1 MKIVLIEERN
11 GQPLAPERT
20 FEHATVKIGRDPAE
34 CHIVFNQSDWPMV
47 SRKHAEFR
55 FKNGRCLLVDTNSSF
70 GTFLNGRRI
79 MEPAEVL
86 AGARVQFG
94 AGGPV
99 MAVARIEQESAA
111 PAPNLAEMETRRDLA
126 TPDETTKPRE
136 AAQRPPAGQ
145 PPQQPPPPP
154 QRPGAP
160 PPQQQPYAPPQPYGQ
175 QPPQPYVQPPGQAY
189 GQPPPQQPPYGQPP
203 VQQPPY
209 PQPPFQQQPFQ
220 QPPGQPQQQPY
231 GQPPQQQ
238 PPQPPRP
245 VAPPPQQ
252 PVAQPPVAPQQQQPP
267 QASAARPP
275 QQPQPPPAPVQQA
288 PKAPPAP
295 SQPAT
300 VELVRASTGKLERV
314 QLTKDVSRL
323 GREPGMEVVLDAAA
337 AVVSRRHAEIQ
348 LRDGQYTLVDLG
360 SFNGTLLNDQR
371 ITSPTPLYD
380 GDRIQLGM
388 GGPIL
393 RFIDPAHPAP
403 AGAQN
408 TGQRSVAIS
417 AGASPQAPIPVPV
430 PPISSPLA
438 APASAQTMVVKPGSG
453 SLNQP
458 AAPSAGGAQPQL
470 LMQVAFNGKQQLSV
484 GRAPDNDIHLDGL
497 QISNH
502 HARLVNAGGAVA
514 VEDVGS
520 TNGVYVNGARITGR
534 RPLQARDIVQVGPFV
549 LQADPGRGVAVFDTR
564 SKTRIDVIDI
574 TKVVPNRSGG
584 GMIKLLDDVDL
595 TIQPNEFVGLLGPSG
610 AGKSTLMDS
619 LNGMRPASSGRVLIN
634 NLDLY
639 QHLDSIKQSIGY
651 VPQDDIIH
659 RELTVYRT
667 LYYVARLRLS
677 RDVSTQEID
686 QIINEVMDVTGLAER
701 RDVPVSQ
708 LSGGQRKRVS
718 IAVELITKP
727 SVIFL
732 DEPTSGLDPA
742 TEEKIMKLFRQ
753 IAESGRTVILTTH
766 AMENVR
772 LFDKIVVMMRGK
784 LVWYGAPKEALEH
797 IKADSF
803 KDLYDKLEA
812 PIDERT
818 RKLQP
823 LPANAS
829 KEQKLAFKLQKEKVA
844 EDVAEEWKQRFQK
857 TPQYQ
862 RHIVEPLAGL
872 KGQKQEAPM
881 TARRPTVTDS
891 LRQWATL
898 ARRYMEVLGRDKFNM
913 LILFGQAPIIAFL
926 TYLVVGEKAPRD
938 FPYFMLALVAIWF
951 GTSISAREIIRERAV
966 YNRERMV
973 NLGLLPYV
981 GSKLLVLSVIVGIQ
995 CLLLF
1000 GTLKI
1005 FHYTG
1010 MMNLPPDSPTE
1021 SLGQF
1026 LVMILT
1032 GMVGIALGLF
1042 ISAIVKTSEMA
1053 TSLVPLILIPQI
1065 LFSGLVGVPTGVAR
1079 IIGVGMPATWA
1090 FDELK
1095 RLSKLDTISEEGSD
1109 PEGPNRGMGLKK
1121 YVESENDKNI
1131 AQAKTDITNY
1141 KQEAEDN
1148 SEQFRKDMDKFQ
1160 EDSEAAMR
1168 GQGEKPDKPE
1178 PPKLGD
1184 APQPKDAVKQPEDLK
1199 GYIDFLHPWGGRL
1212 LDALILLGMFF
1223 GLLGATLFALR
1234 SQDIG

>member
-1 MKIVLIEERN
+1 
-11 GQPLAPERT
+11 
-20 FEHATVKIGRDPAE
+20 
-34 CHIVFNQSDWPMV
+34 
-47 SRKHAEFR
+47 
-55 FKNGRCLLVDTNSSF
+55 
-70 GTFLNGRRI
+70 
-79 MEPAEVL
+79 
-86 AGARVQFG
+86 
-94 AGGPV
+94 
-99 MAVARIEQESAA
+99 A
-111 PAPNLAEMETRRDLA
+111 PAP
-126 TPDETTKPRE
+126 
-136 AAQRPPAGQ
+136 
-145 PPQQPPPPP
+145 
-154 QRPGAP
+154 
-160 PPQQQPYAPPQPYGQ
+160 
-175 QPPQPYVQPPGQAY
+175 
-189 GQPPPQQPPYGQPP
+189 
-203 VQQPPY
+203 
-209 PQPPFQQQPFQ
+209 
-220 QPPGQPQQQPY
+220 
-231 GQPPQQQ
+231 
-238 PPQPPRP
+238 PRP
-245 VAPPPQQ
+245 
-252 PVAQPPVAPQQQQPP
+252 AQP
-267 QASAARPP
+267 AAKT
-275 QQPQPPPAPVQQA
+275 PPAPLSA
-288 PKAPPAP
+288 PA
-295 SQPAT
+295 QPAT
-300 VELVRASTGKLERV
+300 IELVRTSTGKLDRIT
-314 QLTKDVSRL
+314 LTKDVTTL
-323 GREPGMEVVLDAAA
+323 GREPGMDVAIEAAA

-348 LRDGQYTLVDLG
+348 KRDGQYTLVDLG

-408 TGQRSVAIS
+408 TGQRSVALS
-417 AGASPQAPIPVPV
+417 AGASPMAPIPAPV
-430 PPISSPLA
+430 PPASSPLA
-438 APASAQTMVVKPGSG
+438 APASAQTMVVKTGSG
-453 SLNQP
+453 SLSQPP
-458 AAPSAGGAQPQL
+458 AAGGPQPQL

-502 HARLVNAGGAVA
+502 HARLINAGGVVA
-514 VEDVGS
+514 IEDAGS

-534 RPLQARDIVQVGPFV
+534 RPVTPRDIVQVGPFV
-549 LQADPGRGVAVFDTR
+549 LQADPQRGVAVFDTR

-619 LNGMRPASSGRVLIN
+619 LNGMRPATSGRVLIN

-677 RDVSTQEID
+677 RDVSVQEID
-686 QIINEVMDVTGLAER
+686 QIINEVMDVTGLSER

-797 IKADSF
+797 VKADSF

-812 PIDERT
+812 PIDERIS
-818 RKLQP
+818 KLPP
-823 LPANAS
+823 LPPGAS
-829 KEQKLAFKLQKEKVA
+829 KEQKLALKLQKEKIS
-844 EDVAEEWKQRFQK
+844 EEVAEEWKRRFQR

-862 RHIVEPLAGL
+862 RNIIEPLGVL
-872 KGQKQEAPM
+872 KQQKQEAPVV
-881 TARRPTVTDS
+881 TRRPTVTDS

-898 ARRYMEVLGRDKFNM
+898 ARRYMEVLSRDKFNL

-926 TYLVVGEKAPRD
+926 TYLVVGSNQPRD

-951 GTSISAREIIRERAV
+951 GTSISAREIIRERPV

-981 GSKLLVLSVIVGIQ
+981 GSKLLVLSVIVGLQ
-995 CLLLF
+995 CILLF
-1000 GTLKI
+1000 GTLKL
-1005 FHYTG
+1005 FHYLG
-1010 MMNLPPDSPTE
+1010 MMKLPPDSPSDT
-1021 SLGQF
+1021 LAQL

-1042 ISAIVKTSEMA
+1042 ISSIVKTSEMA

-1065 LFSGLVGVPTGVAR
+1065 LFSGLVGVPSGTAR
-1079 IIGVGMPATWA
+1079 YIGAAMPATWS
-1090 FDELK
+1090 FDEIK

-1109 PEGPNRGMGLKK
+1109 PQGPNQGKGLKK
-1121 YVESENDKNI
+1121 YIESVNDKNI
-1131 AQAKTDITNY
+1131 EQAKADITNY
-1141 KQEAEDN
+1141 KKEAEEN
-1148 SEQFRKDMDKFQ
+1148 SEQFEEDMEKYQ
-1160 EDSEAAMR
+1160 EDLAKAAR
-1168 GQGEKPDKPE
+1168 GQGEKPEKPE
-1178 PPKLGD
+1178 APALKE
-1184 APQPKDAVKQPEDLK
+1184 APQPKDAVKQPEDLSN
-1199 GYIDFLHPWGGRL
+1199 YVDFLHPWGDRL
-1212 LDALILLGMFF
+1212 LDALILVVMFF
-1223 GLLGATLFALR
+1223 GLLAGTLIVLR

>member
-1 MKIVLIEERN
+1 MIVEFV
-11 GQPLAPERT
+11 RT
-20 FEHATVKIGRDPAE
+20 
-34 CHIVFNQSDWPMV
+34 
-47 SRKHAEFR
+47 
-55 FKNGRCLLVDTNSSF
+55 
-70 GTFLNGRRI
+70 
-79 MEPAEVL
+79 
-86 AGARVQFG
+86 
-94 AGGPV
+94 
-99 MAVARIEQESAA
+99 
-111 PAPNLAEMETRRDLA
+111 
-126 TPDETTKPRE
+126 
-136 AAQRPPAGQ
+136 
-145 PPQQPPPPP
+145 
-154 QRPGAP
+154 
-160 PPQQQPYAPPQPYGQ
+160 
-175 QPPQPYVQPPGQAY
+175 
-189 GQPPPQQPPYGQPP
+189 
-203 VQQPPY
+203 
-209 PQPPFQQQPFQ
+209 
-220 QPPGQPQQQPY
+220 
-231 GQPPQQQ
+231 
-238 PPQPPRP
+238 
-245 VAPPPQQ
+245 
-252 PVAQPPVAPQQQQPP
+252 
-267 QASAARPP
+267 
-275 QQPQPPPAPVQQA
+275 
-288 PKAPPAP
+288 
-295 SQPAT
+295 
-300 VELVRASTGKLERV
+300 STGKLERI
-314 QLTKDVSRL
+314 QLTKDVTRL
-323 GREPGMEVVLDAAA
+323 GREPEMEVALDAAA

-348 LRDGQYTLVDLG
+348 RQDGQYMLVDLG

-393 RFIDPAHPAP
+393 RFVDPAHPAP

-417 AGASPQAPIPVPV
+417 SGASPQAPIPVPV
-430 PPISSPLA
+430 PPVSSPLS

-453 SLNQP
+453 SLNQQAP
-458 AAPSAGGAQPQL
+458 AAGGPQPQL
-470 LMQVAFNGKQQLSV
+470 LMQVAFNGKPQLSV
-484 GRAPDNDIHLDGL
+484 GRAPDNDITLDGL

-502 HARLVNAGGAVA
+502 HARLVNAGGTIT

-534 RPLQARDIVQVGPFV
+534 RPLQGRDIVQVGPFV
-549 LQADPGRGVAVFDTR
+549 LQADAQRGVAVFDTR

-574 TKVVPNRSGG
+574 TKVVANRSGG

-812 PIDERT
+812 PIEEHT

-823 LPANAS
+823 PPANAT
-829 KEQKLAFKLQKEKVA
+829 KEQKLAFKLQKEKIA
-844 EDVAEEWKQRFQK
+844 EDVAEDWKKKFQR

-862 RHIVEPLAGL
+862 RHIVEPLTGL

-926 TYLVVGEKAPRD
+926 TYLVVGSNQPRD

-981 GSKLLVLSVIVGIQ
+981 GSKLLVLSVIVGLQ

-1010 MMNLPPDSPTE
+1010 MMKLPPDSPSDT
-1021 SLGQF
+1021 LAQL

-1042 ISAIVKTSEMA
+1042 ISSVVKTSEMA

-1079 IIGVGMPATWA
+1079 VIGVGMPATWS
-1090 FDELK
+1090 FDEIK

-1109 PEGPNRGMGLKK
+1109 PEGPNQGKGLKK
-1121 YVESENDKNI
+1121 YVESVNDQNI
-1131 AQAKTDITNY
+1131 AQAKTDITKY
-1141 KQEAEDN
+1141 KEDAQKE
-1148 SEQFRKDMDKFQ
+1148 SEDFSKRMDDYQ
-1160 EDSEAAMR
+1160 EDLQAAMR
-1168 GQGEKPDKPE
+1168 GQGDKPE
-1178 PPKLGD
+1178 KPEAPTLKE
-1184 APQPKDAVKQPEDLK
+1184 APQPKDAYKQPEDLSS
-1199 GYIDFLHPWGGRL
+1199 YVDFLHPWGGRL
-1212 LDALILLGMFF
+1212 TNALILLAMFF